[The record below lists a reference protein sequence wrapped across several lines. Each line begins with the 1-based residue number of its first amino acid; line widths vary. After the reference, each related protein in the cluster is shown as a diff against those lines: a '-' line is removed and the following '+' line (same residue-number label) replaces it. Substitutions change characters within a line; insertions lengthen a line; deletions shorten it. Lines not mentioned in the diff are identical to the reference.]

1 MTISFQYPSPANW
14 QDFERMLRDL
24 YFEFD
29 VEISGSSGQ
38 AQYGIDLVDANNN
51 IVIQAKKRAIQRDP
65 ITIKEVVEWA
75 EKAKEYFAEAPFKR
89 LYIVTTQ
96 LRDINLQT
104 ELKTYLQ
111 KTPLPYNVRILFWD
125 DLEDK
130 LNQMPELVRKYY
142 LTELYDDE
150 TIAQYRQFSLD
161 HYIQFTL
168 FGKYILSDG
177 RHWPAVNKLVNN
189 LKWLIHPSY
198 DHKQNHASLL
208 KNLAPLAQWV
218 RLMECEFKEFEKR
231 INGSFNKDYILPVE
245 WRSTHLHRLREHD
258 LISVLETEREY
269 LNFIRA
275 IASLLAYT
283 KKHPDHN
290 DWSQSDKF
298 KSLGKA
304 AYHATEEFK
313 ACMAD
318 NAESLAAYESLQAN
332 LKSRGFDPM
341 QLLASGPK
349 TNCCFGYYGY
359 RYTGDSSSG
368 DVYINTLPHVDAGCK
383 DYLVLKDAKRR
394 NYIRSS
400 KTYYTMW
407 PEHRVTSINLF

>member
-24 YFEFD
+24 YFELD

-51 IVIQAKKRAIQRDP
+51 IVIQAKKRAIHRDP
-65 ITIKEVVEWA
+65 INIKEIIEWA
-75 EKAKEYFAEAPFKR
+75 EKAEEYYAKAPFKH

-111 KTPLPYNVRILFWD
+111 KTPLRYNVRILFWD

-150 TIAQYRQFSLD
+150 TIAQYKQFSLD

-177 RHWPAVNKLVNN
+177 RQWPTVNKLVNN

-198 DHKQNHASLL
+198 DYLQNHASLL
-208 KNLAPLAQWV
+208 KDLAPLAQWV
-218 RLMECEFKEFEKR
+218 LLMGREFKEFEKH
-231 INGSFNKDYILPVE
+231 INGGFNKNYILPVE
-245 WRSTHLHRLREHD
+245 WRSTHLHRLRDHD
-258 LISVLETEREY
+258 LVSVLETEREY

-275 IASLLAYT
+275 INRLLIYT
-283 KKHPDHN
+283 EKHPNHN
-290 DWSQSDKF
+290 DWNQSDKF

-313 ACMAD
+313 VCMAD

-341 QLLASGPK
+341 QLLANGPK
-349 TNCCFGYYGY
+349 TNCYFGYYGY
-359 RYTGDSSSG
+359 SYTGDSSIG
-368 DVYINTLPHVDAGCK
+368 DVYITTLPHVDAGYNN
-383 DYLVLKDAKRR
+383 YLVLKDAKKR
-394 NYIRSS
+394 NYIRNS

-407 PEHRVTSINLF
+407 PEHRASEMK